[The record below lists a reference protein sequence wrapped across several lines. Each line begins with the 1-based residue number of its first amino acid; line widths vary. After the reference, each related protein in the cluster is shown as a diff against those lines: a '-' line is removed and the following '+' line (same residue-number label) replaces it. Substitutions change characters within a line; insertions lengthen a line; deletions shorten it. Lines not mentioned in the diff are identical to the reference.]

1 MPVYHII
8 TANQRVSPSD
18 TECHELRYNTMYGVN
33 KYLSLLGYRLY
44 LLLHNCDP
52 DGGCHLNL
60 RLDPGRGL
68 EGGPLREV
76 CHGLRPPSTPLRH

>member
-1 MPVYHII
+1 MQGI
-8 TANQRVSPSD
+8 A
-18 TECHELRYNTMYGVN
+18 VN
-33 KYLSLLGYRLY
+33 KYLPLVGYRLY

-76 CHGLRPPSTPLRH
+76 CHGLRPPPSPLRH